1 MKEEIK
7 QRLQKNE
14 TWQRILYMIFFIIV
28 YGFSKVLIFAVML
41 FQFITIVLTG
51 KTNEQLLKFS
61 QSLSTFIYQIMIFLT
76 FVSEQ
81 RPFPFNAWPNGVP
94 EKEDE
99 KIEE

>member
-14 TWQRILYMIFFIIV
+14 TWQRILYMIFFIVI
-28 YGFSKVLIFAVML
+28 YGVSKVLIFAVML

-61 QSLSTFIYQIMIFLT
+61 QSLSTFIYQIMIYLT
-76 FVSEQ
+76 FVSER
-81 RPFPFNAWPNGVP
+81 RPFPFSVWPNGVP
-94 EKEDE
+94 DKEDK